1 MRGGE
6 DVRHRPFSLVLS
18 GGGGRGMAHV
28 GVLRALGHA
37 GLHPS
42 AIVGVSMGAIVAAS
56 YALNP
61 LWYPMLVSLD
71 TSEFPRP
78 IRRHPK
84 GDLRERVRS
93 LLSSERALLNM
104 LVGWGVGERAVDF
117 GRGLLHDL
125 TAGRALEEGRLPVA
139 VIASDLCSGRRVVI
153 ESGDAVDAV
162 YASAALPGV
171 LPPLQRGRQMLA
183 DGSYTDDAP
192 IDVARRLCDGP
203 VIAIDVSQTDD
214 GCEIE
219 NGFQAMLRAMEI
231 CHHAH
236 AQMRFAAADLVVR
249 PEFPFM
255 INVLDFDHK
264 RTCIAVGIQ
273 AIRRALPAIQ
283 RQLSFASVRGHEARS
298 SGLRRSVGVGMEER
312 E

>member
-1 MRGGE
+1 
-6 DVRHRPFSLVLS
+6 
-18 GGGGRGMAHV
+18 MAHV
-28 GVLRALGHA
+28 GVLRALAHA
-37 GLHPS
+37 GLRPS
-42 AIVGVSMGAIVAAS
+42 AVVGVSMGAIVAAS

-78 IRRHPK
+78 VDRRPN
-84 GDLRERVRS
+84 GDLRERVRA
-93 LLSSERALLNM
+93 LLASERALLNM
-104 LVGWGVGERAVDF
+104 LVGWGIGERAVEF
-117 GRGLLHDL
+117 GRRLLGDL
-125 TAGRALEEGRLPVA
+125 TCGRPLEQGRVPVA

-153 ESGDAVDAV
+153 EEGDAVDAV

-171 LPPLQRGRQMLA
+171 LPPLRRGDRMLA

-203 VIAIDVSQTDD
+203 VIAIDVSQTDVRCD
-214 GCEIE
+214 IG

-231 CHHAH
+231 CHHTH

-249 PEFPFM
+249 PRFPFT

-273 AIRRALPAIQ
+273 AIRHDLPRILGLLRAVDGPPE
-283 RQLSFASVRGHEARS
+283 RGVRKET
-298 SGLRRSVGVGMEER
+298 VR
-312 E
+312 EV

>member
-1 MRGGE
+1 MRPVGS
-6 DVRHRPFSLVLS
+6 VRHRPFSLILS

-37 GLHPS
+37 GLWPS
-42 AIVGVSMGAIVAAS
+42 AIVGVSMGAIVGAS

-78 IRRHPK
+78 IQRRPN

-117 GRGLLHDL
+117 GRRLLHDL
-125 TAGRALEEGRLPVA
+125 TGGRRLEEGRIPIA

-171 LPPLQRGRQMLA
+171 LPPLQRGQQMLA

-214 GCEIE
+214 CCEID

-231 CHHAH
+231 CHHTH
-236 AQMRFAAADLVVR
+236 AQMRFAAADFVVR

-264 RTCIAVGIQ
+264 RTCIAVGIES
-273 AIRRALPAIQ
+273 IRRQLPAIH
-283 RQLSFASVRGHEARS
+283 RLLSMEAVQGYEGAREEARV
-298 SGLRRSVGVGMEER
+298 RMEES